1 MRTVVGVADVAVS
14 SNPED
19 TLITYSLG
27 SCIGVVIYDPAA
39 KVAGLIHY
47 MLPESTVDPE
57 KARLKPAMFADTGV
71 PLLFKAS
78 YQLGAKKQNM
88 IVRIAG
94 GSQILDDSGV
104 FNIGKRNYMALRKI
118 FWRNNVL
125 VQAEHIGGSVNRTV
139 RIDLKTG
146 TVILK
151 VSGQGELEL

>member
-1 MRTVVGVADVAVS
+1 
-14 SNPED
+14 
-19 TLITYSLG
+19 
-27 SCIGVVIYDPAA
+27 
-39 KVAGLIHY
+39 
-47 MLPESTVDPE
+47 
-57 KARLKPAMFADTGV
+57 TGV